1 MENIMKKLIAA
12 VVLLSASAGAFAA
25 VPAVAKAMADC
36 SCPGCPDCPDGK

>member
-25 VPAVAKAMADC
+25 VPAATHAMTDC
-36 SCPGCPDCPDGK
+36 PCPDCPHGK